1 MSKRVRGKNHFKEDW
16 LKESDSN
23 NDNLKEY
30 LVKVGEFK
38 AKCTWCKE
46 EISVEN
52 SGKSALL
59 RHAKSQKHTRI
70 ANLRK
75 NRDRD
80 QSVFV
85 NPAENVDD
93 PEPVENNNVEVVDVS
108 IVTDDQSQRSAPS
121 TSKGIMNFFTPAT
134 KSTTQ
139 TNAPLPNHNNNL
151 SFTDKVSKAEIQ
163 LILNSVFKNSS
174 LNSLDSLSDVLKASI
189 TDSKIVEKMSIGRS
203 KSSYSLV
210 DGIGPHILG
219 QVLKDIR
226 NSDVF
231 NIGIDT
237 ATTKHCG
244 LAKGLD
250 LQVRYYSEKYNK
262 VCDSYISTTN
272 LGHETGKILME
283 TVIKMLLE
291 ADLDP
296 SKVMAVGRDNPNVMK
311 TFQDLF
317 DKKVKEFGNPHV
329 FPSPCTLH
337 PCHTGFK
344 KGVEK
349 LKLAVDQFLVDIHSW
364 FKLSTARRED
374 FIELRIELDCED
386 FDQFF
391 LRHVS
396 SRWLTMG
403 PTTNRIIKHW
413 SSLQSYFADQIAN
426 STEQAQ
432 ISQRETDR
440 YKRIINVLKPS
451 KEVVSLTRLQF
462 VVFLCGRTEMYLKT
476 FQSVKPMAYK
486 LYTDSLLLISTLMS
500 SIVKEEYIPKSLDGN
515 LFLKVDLSNTSLLK
529 SSKNCDFGP
538 NVQSVI
544 HQLSDEDQTML
555 RREFREALV
564 AMIKYLVSHLPL
576 QNKLLKQLTYT
587 DPNFLDGAKFSTAFV
602 NVAKMSGRFSNEEL
616 IKLCDQLVL
625 VKLSVSSNPPQ
636 FDENVDSYD
645 SFWLKKVLMNAQK
658 YHAGEEFLELKK
670 VVKMISILPNSQG
683 FVERGFN
690 TTKRIADS
698 RENVSENLMKASKVV
713 LDHMRLVG
721 GPSNVTISSEL
732 LKAHQSAHLNYQ
744 IRRREEK
751 RKEELEAVNQRRL
764 KETENKKRKFEEENA
779 SWESKVEKLKSEI
792 KVLQESLKN
801 EEEKHDT
808 ALSDA
813 SKYENK
819 TKKDAAIKS
828 AMLSAENNKK
838 ICRELGAKQESLAKL
853 MSKKPKM

>member
-1 MSKRVRGKNHFKEDW
+1 M
-16 LKESDSN
+16 
-23 NDNLKEY
+23 
-30 LVKVGEFK
+30 
-38 AKCTWCKE
+38 
-46 EISVEN
+46 
-52 SGKSALL
+52 
-59 RHAKSQKHTRI
+59 
-70 ANLRK
+70 
-75 NRDRD
+75 
-80 QSVFV
+80 
-85 NPAENVDD
+85 
-93 PEPVENNNVEVVDVS
+93 
-108 IVTDDQSQRSAPS
+108 
-121 TSKGIMNFFTPAT
+121 
-134 KSTTQ
+134 
-139 TNAPLPNHNNNL
+139 
-151 SFTDKVSKAEIQ
+151 
-163 LILNSVFKNSS
+163 
-174 LNSLDSLSDVLKASI
+174 
-189 TDSKIVEKMSIGRS
+189 
-203 KSSYSLV
+203 
-210 DGIGPHILG
+210 
-219 QVLKDIR
+219 
-226 NSDVF
+226 
-231 NIGIDT
+231 
-237 ATTKHCG
+237 
-244 LAKGLD
+244 
-250 LQVRYYSEKYNK
+250 
-262 VCDSYISTTN
+262 
-272 LGHETGKILME
+272 
-283 TVIKMLLE
+283 
-291 ADLDP
+291 
-296 SKVMAVGRDNPNVMK
+296 
-311 TFQDLF
+311 
-317 DKKVKEFGNPHV
+317 
-329 FPSPCTLH
+329 
-337 PCHTGFK
+337 
-344 KGVEK
+344 
-349 LKLAVDQFLVDIHSW
+349 
-364 FKLSTARRED
+364 
-374 FIELRIELDCED
+374 
-386 FDQFF
+386 
-391 LRHVS
+391 
-396 SRWLTMG
+396 
-403 PTTNRIIKHW
+403 
-413 SSLQSYFADQIAN
+413 
-426 STEQAQ
+426 
-432 ISQRETDR
+432 
-440 YKRIINVLKPS
+440 
-451 KEVVSLTRLQF
+451 
-462 VVFLCGRTEMYLKT
+462 
-476 FQSVKPMAYK
+476 
-486 LYTDSLLLISTLMS
+486 
-500 SIVKEEYIPKSLDGN
+500 
-515 LFLKVDLSNTSLLK
+515 FLKVDLSNTSLLK

-838 ICRELGAKQESLAKL
+838 IRRELGAKQESLAKL